1 MSYSKETF
9 QMCSSCFSVKYCSK
23 RCQRLHWNKHKTL
36 CLSIKEL
43 LRQNSVSLAQ
53 FVDESSFVSHL
64 TPKQT
69 SKIAKLVGK
78 RCLISCE
85 MNGRQTE
92 ALFDTGAQ
100 VSIVSQ
106 CWLEK
111 NLPKANLRNIL
122 EILDAGLDLKAAN
135 GTTIPYVGWVAI
147 NFAMAS
153 DDAHVNISVPFLVTS
168 SNLDNPIIG
177 YNVIEEAIKSNSA
190 DCTNT
195 ANTSLMKSVIATF
208 HEASTDNI
216 PAFIDFVYENAINN
230 DNLCAVRTS
239 KNPQIIP
246 KGGTVT
252 IRCRANVGIT
262 KSKIPVLFEP
272 DLSTSMSSD
281 LELTQTL
288 LVLPKGKSPH
298 VSIQINNPSKHD
310 ILLKGR
316 TTLGTLQLVKSV
328 TPLEVKYRDTK
339 EDPTK
344 VHTVSVNSQNNT
356 KQASLISGNL
366 DLSKFDLSSLTP
378 IQRSSATQ
386 MLIEE
391 AETFSNCENDIGSID
406 DLKLNLTLDD
416 PKPVQKS
423 YNTIPRPLFPEVKQ
437 HIEDLLN
444 KGWIKESRSAYSS
457 PVVCV

>member
-1 MSYSKETF
+1 M
-9 QMCSSCFSVKYCSK
+9 
-23 RCQRLHWNKHKTL
+23 
-36 CLSIKEL
+36 
-43 LRQNSVSLAQ
+43 
-53 FVDESSFVSHL
+53 
-64 TPKQT
+64 
-69 SKIAKLVGK
+69 
-78 RCLISCE
+78 
-85 MNGRQTE
+85 
-92 ALFDTGAQ
+92 
-100 VSIVSQ
+100 
-106 CWLEK
+106 
-111 NLPKANLRNIL
+111 

-135 GTTIPYVGWVAI
+135 GTTILRWVAI

-153 DDAHVNISVPFLVTS
+153 DDAHVNTSIPFLVTS

-177 YNVIEEAIKSNSA
+177 YNVIEEAIKSNAA

-195 ANTSLMKSVIATF
+195 ANTSLMKSVIAPF
-208 HEASTDNI
+208 HEATTDNI
-216 PAFIDFVYENAINN
+216 PTFIDFVYENAINN
-230 DNLCAVRTS
+230 DDLCALKTS
-239 KNPQIIP
+239 KKPQSIP
-246 KGGTVT
+246 NGGTVT
-252 IRCRANVGIT
+252 IRCRANVGII

-272 DLSTSMSSD
+272 DLSTLMSSD

-298 VSIQINNPSKHD
+298 VSIEINNPSKHN

-328 TPLEVKYRDTK
+328 TPHEGKYHETK

-356 KQASLISGNL
+356 KKASVISGNL

-378 IQRSSATQ
+378 IQRSSTTQ

-391 AETFSNCENDIGSID
+391 ADTFSNCENDIGSID

-423 YNTIPRPLFPEVKQ
+423 YNSIPRPLFRR
-437 HIEDLLN
+437 LN
-444 KGWIKESRSAYSS
+444 SILRICSIKAGSRSLFQPILVQLFALKKKMVIYD
-457 PVVCV
+457 CVLTLVN